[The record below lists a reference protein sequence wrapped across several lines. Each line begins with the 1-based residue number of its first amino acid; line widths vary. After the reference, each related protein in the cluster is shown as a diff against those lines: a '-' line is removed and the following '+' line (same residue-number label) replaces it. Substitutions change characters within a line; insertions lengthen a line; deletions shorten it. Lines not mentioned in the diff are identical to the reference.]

1 MNKRSIA
8 GEFTR
13 SLLTATLF
21 LVTLTGF
28 LWIVQT
34 QKIFSSE
41 AEYVRKHESATAK
54 IKAKEQ
60 VQDVANYI
68 SFQEDDLVSKINQQV
83 QSRVNEG
90 IQLATAI
97 REQNKGSSTKDI
109 QEAVINGLRTPRFFE
124 GRGYYFINTLQ
135 GEVVLDPIHPE
146 REGSSTQNETDAR
159 GQRIVEQDMNV
170 IRNQGEGFVT
180 GYWPRPQDPDG
191 SSRLKISY
199 IKRLDPFDWYIGTGE
214 YYDDVKAT
222 VRQQIIRRY
231 QNYGTSNGTRIFI
244 IDDTG
249 KELVPRY
256 EASGADAALPDLFQ
270 TEDEKMTVI
279 KEELAYSLSNPAGY
293 GYLRTYTNSDDKTVT
308 TAVYIRSVP
317 RWGWIIGAEVP
328 VETAISEEIWTVSQV
343 RQRSIQAVIQILLAI
358 TFVFLA
364 YVVVMRRQSLR
375 LRSDFMAFMAFFKR
389 AAKENV
395 LIEVSDIQMQEFAS
409 MANMANQMVTKR
421 QEAENALLASNEQLE
436 IQVQERTS
444 ELRESLEI
452 LENTQEQLMQNEK
465 LAVLG
470 NLVTGIT
477 HEINIPVG
485 IARSLNA
492 DLQDLITSV
501 KSCITEDDPRVIELH
516 ALLTRMQEDADMV
529 GANLNRTLEL
539 VHSFKEV
546 SMDQFSGK
554 RREFNLLSY
563 LNEIVISL
571 SSRIRKGNHHVEVI
585 CDSNVEIVGFP
596 GALSQIVT
604 NLIMNSLQHG
614 FYNRSRG
621 HITLEVID
629 GGERILL
636 LYRDDGCGIPQRS
649 IGRVFDPFFTTDRE
663 RGGSGLGLNIVHQLV
678 TEKLGGTINLT
689 SVEGHGVQFEIE
701 FPRVQGE

>member
-1 MNKRSIA
+1 MSKRSIA

-41 AEYVRKHESATAK
+41 ADYVRNNESATAK
-54 IKAKEQ
+54 IQAKAK

-90 IQLATAI
+90 IQLAIAI
-97 REQNKGSSTKDI
+97 REQNNGSSIKDI

-124 GRGYYFINTLQ
+124 GRGYYYINTLQ

-146 REGSSTQNETDAR
+146 REGSNTLNATDAR

-199 IKRLDPFDWYIGTGE
+199 VKRLDPFDWYIGTGE

-222 VRQQIIRRY
+222 VRLQIIKRY
-231 QNYGTSNGTRIFI
+231 QNYGTSDGTRIFI
-244 IDDTG
+244 IEDTG

-256 EASGADAALPDLFQ
+256 GASGADAALPDLFQ
-270 TEDEKMTVI
+270 TEDEKMAII

-293 GYLRTYTNSDDKTVT
+293 GYLRTYTNSDDQTVT

-317 RWGWIIGAEVP
+317 RWGFIIGAEVP
-328 VETAISEEIWTVSQV
+328 VETVIGEDIWTVSQV

-364 YVVVMRRQSLR
+364 YIVVMRRQSLR

-395 LIEVSDIQMQEFAS
+395 LIEVSDIQMQEFVS
-409 MANMANQMVTKR
+409 MANMANQMVAKR

-470 NLVTGIT
+470 NLVAGIT
-477 HEINIPVG
+477 HEINIPIG
-485 IARSLNA
+485 IARSLNS

-501 KSCITEDDPRVIELH
+501 KSCITEDDPRVVELH
-516 ALLTRMQEDADMV
+516 ALLTRMQEDAEMV

-546 SMDQFSGK
+546 SVDQCSGK
-554 RREFNLLSY
+554 RRAFNLLSY

-636 LYRDDGCGIPQRS
+636 LYKDDGCGIPQRS

-663 RGGSGLGLNIVHQLV
+663 RGGSGLGLNIVHQLI